1 MKKLDFTK
9 IGEEIRNLRKSLG
22 MSQVELAK
30 GICTQSQISV
40 IEKGEVYPLA
50 STLYLISQKL
60 GVDINYFYEIAST
73 PKVDYVN
80 EVAHQFRQA
89 RREMKYDLIRDIVR
103 AEKNNPL
110 FKNIRK
116 NKQLI
121 LWHEGICE
129 YEMNKNP
136 ELAKELLFEA
146 IQLTHSTDKVFNER
160 EIEIYS
166 SIAVIHFNS
175 HENEKVIEIYDMVL
189 PHLERIPYPHDV
201 TIKSR
206 ILYNKAKAL
215 TRLSRFEESNHSC
228 KQAIDW
234 CLRTDNMYVFADLY
248 YHTGYNYEM
257 LENYITALRYMENAK
272 KIFELRLEDRH
283 IPYIEQR
290 IKNIRE
296 KLGSQTEV

>member
-1 MKKLDFTK
+1 VKKLDFTK

-22 MSQVELAK
+22 MSQMELAK

-50 STLYLISQKL
+50 STLYFISQKL

-80 EVAHQFRQA
+80 EVALQLKQA
-89 RREMKYDLIRDIVR
+89 RRDMKYDIIRDIVK
-103 AEKNNPL
+103 AERNNPL
-110 FKNIRK
+110 FKDIRK

-121 LWHEGICE
+121 LWHQGICE
-129 YEMNKNP
+129 YEINKNP
-136 ELAKELLFEA
+136 ELAKQLLFEA
-146 IQLTHSTDKVFNER
+146 IELTHATDKVFNER

-166 SIAVIHFNS
+166 AIAVIHFNAN
-175 HENEKVIEIYDMVL
+175 ENEKVIEIYDMVL
-189 PHLERIPYPHDV
+189 PHLERIPFLQDV
-201 TIKSR
+201 TIKTR
-206 ILYNKAKAL
+206 IFYNKAKAL
-215 TRLSRFEESNHSC
+215 SRLFRFEESNHSC

-234 CLRTDNMYVFADLY
+234 CLKTDNMYLFGESY

-272 KIFELRLEDRH
+272 KIFELRLEERH
-283 IPYIEQR
+283 IPYIEER
-290 IKNIRE
+290 IRSIQEKVESQIR
-296 KLGSQTEV
+296 V